1 MLRDLHRSEH
11 IINKAWI
18 PFGAVSIHYSIMYP
32 QKNWPTYKLAGS
44 QKSHPH
50 PPLNQ
55 NPTPWLETGP
65 VDTCGTYT
73 TDTCSLLTTHGG
85 GVLGKTKKSPY
96 LLVQKLR
103 CHGKLCVLAFCS
115 RQILKPPC

>member
-1 MLRDLHRSEH
+1 MEKPG
-11 IINKAWI
+11 NK
-18 PFGAVSIHYSIMYP
+18 FSVLQYTDEQYSITYP

-65 VDTCGTYT
+65 VDTCEYDRCIKT
-73 TDTCSLLTTHGG
+73 
-85 GVLGKTKKSPY
+85 LGIVELRKSTIAIYQPLSY
-96 LLVQKLR
+96 E
-103 CHGKLCVLAFCS
+103 GNFG
-115 RQILKPPC
+115 IF